1 MLVTMML
8 AVFALLVSSM
18 AQSLQSQQ
26 LRGQTNLRGRTLH
39 SFEASMMYLGQVAY
53 SGANCTGEVVM
64 TSVAMVGCVA
74 GAVSLNGT
82 AFASY
87 LVMSDSEW

>member
-1 MLVTMML
+1 
-8 AVFALLVSSM
+8 
-18 AQSLQSQQ
+18 
-26 LRGQTNLRGRTLH
+26 
-39 SFEASMMYLGQVAY
+39 MMYLGQVAY